1 MKNTRKTISYE
12 FSSTQPQQ
20 RQNNIPATSRHAAD
34 SDSNWESR
42 ILIALLI
49 LLFILLLAVSVL
61 LWVSTEGGYSAAAA
75 ILRWQYAT

>member
-20 RQNNIPATSRHAAD
+20 RQNNIPATSRAAD
-34 SDSNWESR
+34 SDSNRESR